1 MKKLTRIL
9 LLALVLVF
17 VLAPVA
23 SAIEPYTTYTYGKD
37 GYPRTSPTVYTPVM
51 NVDSSLYRA

>member
-37 GYPRTSPTVYTPVM
+37 GYPRT
-51 NVDSSLYRA
+51 